1 MFLFWYGKWLKSK
14 EISVKVVHVKKFIVI
29 IQREDKIRTEAIK
42 VEEKTQNK
50 RNSGGIM
57 GLVINV

>member
-1 MFLFWYGKWLKSK
+1 MK
-14 EISVKVVHVKKFIVI
+14 KVIVI
-29 IQREDKIRTEAIK
+29 IQQEDKSRTEAIK

>member
-14 EISVKVVHVKKFIVI
+14 EISVKVVHVKKVIVI
-29 IQREDKIRTEAIK
+29 IQQEDKSRTEAIK